1 MRFLFI
7 NCYLFNYV
15 ISLLRYIVITLYRY
29 YVISLL
35 RYIVITL
42 YRYYVISSFPSCPP
56 PYDSGLN
63 AIVARC
69 SALRSAMS

>member
-1 MRFLFI
+1 M
-7 NCYLFNYV
+7 NCYLFNCV
-15 ISLLRYIVITLYRY
+15 ISFITLLRYLVITLYRY
-29 YVISLL
+29 YVISLS
-35 RYIVITL
+35 
-42 YRYYVISSFPSCPP
+42 RYYVISSFPSCPP

>member
-1 MRFLFI
+1 M
-7 NCYLFNYV
+7 NCYLFNCV
-15 ISLLRYIVITLYRY
+15 ISFITLLRYLGITLYRYLVITLYRHFL
-29 YVISLL
+29 IA
-35 RYIVITL
+35 
-42 YRYYVISSFPSCPP
+42 PP